1 MLKQSSIK
9 MRMILA
15 ILLAILFVTSL
26 TAVAVEAHGGGP
38 WGGWGSW
45 RPGWG
50 GWGYGGPGC
59 TWVGGNSWLCPSSP
73 GMPYTIQ
80 NTTPPAPAP
89 APDTSNL
96 AGATLLP
103 DTSSKDSGAAKDSG
117 DSKVAAA

>member
-38 WGGWGSW
+38 WGGWG
-45 RPGWG
+45 PGWG

-59 TWVGGNSWLCPSSP
+59 TWVGGNSWLCPSYP

-80 NTTPPAPAP
+80 NTTPAAPAP

-117 DSKVAAA
+117 NSKAAAA